1 MSRFPL
7 HPRQR
12 LGNASLSPCPAHS
25 YGANRMHRKLLSLV
39 ILVLAY
45 ATIGHAQSAL
55 PPASVHGVKLTWTAA
70 SQGSDTNPI
79 VGYNIWRCTG
89 TCTATGTGWI
99 QLNTTPDAGTSYH
112 DPAAGLSTSTTYSYV
127 VYTQDS
133 IGNTSGP
140 SNVAT
145 VAIPSSFPS
154 NPSAPSAPTA
164 TVE

>member
-1 MSRFPL
+1 MSHSL
-7 HPRQR
+7 SHPRRR
-12 LGNASLSPCPAHS
+12 LGSASLSPCPAHNC
-25 YGANRMHRKLLSLV
+25 GANRMLKKLLSLV

-55 PPASVHGVKLTWTAA
+55 PPASTHGVQLTWTAA

-133 IGNTSGP
+133 IGNISGP

>member
-1 MSRFPL
+1 MSRSPS

-12 LGNASLSPCPAHS
+12 LGNASLSPCPVHS
-25 YGANRMHRKLLSLV
+25 YGASRMHRKLLSLV

-55 PPASVHGVKLTWTAA
+55 PPASSHGVQLTWTAA
-70 SQGSDTNPI
+70 SQGGDTNPI

-89 TCTATGTGWI
+89 TCTATETGWTR
-99 QLNTTPDAGTSYH
+99 LNTTPNAGTSFL

-154 NPSAPSAPTA
+154 NPSAPPAPTA